1 MDVSDLIAFCAMRW
15 PSARTVELLVWNIIG
30 YVLYAGLPPVAMYE
44 VKFSS
49 LFGMATDACS
59 DRACDASHHLWPAML
74 TVWIGV
80 PIVLLATLVVMIVQ
94 SFRGKVVVGWPLAG
108 LLAFGIVFL
117 VAKDV
122 VLH

>member
-1 MDVSDLIAFCAMRW
+1 MSYVRAMRR

-30 YVLYAGLPPVAMYE
+30 YVLYAGLPPVGMYE

-49 LFGMATDACS
+49 LFRMATDACS
-59 DRACDASHHLWPAML
+59 DTGCDASHHVWPAML
-74 TVWIGV
+74 TVWLGV
-80 PIVLLATLVVMIVQ
+80 PIVLLSTLVVMIVQ

-108 LLAFGIVFL
+108 LVAFGIVFV
-117 VAKDV
+117 VARDV